1 MYKCWNKIAL
11 KKGGQNSP
19 IYKGWKPCKLSM
31 VFTPDCSQLSHVSY
45 VIEVM
50 NKFVFLHFRIVQRIK
65 DGRCMASRANTIR
78 AKEEFILL
86 LLNIQLFN
94 YFNHGKIETISNS
107 VGLVNNFMLVGILS
121 FMNLAQYWWMW
132 LVLGMETLGLVFII
146 INFLVVWS

>member
-1 MYKCWNKIAL
+1 MTMSELWWWQQFSVATFLHFLDIIC
-11 KKGGQNSP
+11 
-19 IYKGWKPCKLSM
+19 LSLRPP
-31 VFTPDCSQLSHVSY
+31 VRQSHVCTFFYLMFLTFLRSY

-86 LLNIQLFN
+86 LLNIQLLS

-107 VGLVNNFMLVGILS
+107 IGLVNNFALVGILS
-121 FMNLAQYWWMW
+121 FMNLAKY
-132 LVLGMETLGLVFII
+132 
-146 INFLVVWS
+146 